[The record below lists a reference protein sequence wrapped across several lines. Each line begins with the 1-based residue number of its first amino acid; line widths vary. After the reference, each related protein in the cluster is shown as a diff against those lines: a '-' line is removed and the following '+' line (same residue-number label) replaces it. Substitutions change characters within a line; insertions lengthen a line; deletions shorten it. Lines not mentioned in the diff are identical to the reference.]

1 MESTDWKSKSLQRS
15 IETKQLKKKIK
26 ELTISRDDWK
36 LKSISHK
43 ERADKL
49 EVDLC
54 KIKKKLNEIIIR

>member
-36 LKSISHK
+36 VKSISHK

>member
-1 MESTDWKSKSLQRS
+1 MESTDWKSRSLQRS

-36 LKSISHK
+36 VKSISHK

-49 EVDLC
+49 EVDLF
-54 KIKKKLNEIIIR
+54 KI